1 MLRRVARLREHLSG
15 AFAALHGVFGNPG
28 LRRVT
33 LAYAGSAFGLYAYSV
48 VVAVY
53 SYHHGGAT
61 AVGLV
66 LFARLG
72 VSALVAPFASSFAD
86 RFPQERVML
95 CSDVGRIVTVL
106 ATAFAAAGG
115 SPALVYVLATLTS
128 VLGTVFHPAEAS
140 LIPVLA
146 RTPEELTAANV
157 TSSTFDSVGAFA
169 GPALGAL
176 ALAIGGSTLG
186 FAVVAATYCW
196 SLFFVAR
203 IHVPERRRPTAVEVE
218 EHTGLAA
225 GFRAVRGEPRLQLL
239 IGLYAAQTLIAGA
252 YNVLVVVIALQLLSL
267 GNAGVGFLQAATG
280 IGAIIGAGV
289 TLGLFAR

>member
-169 GPALGAL
+169 GLR
-176 ALAIGGSTLG
+176 S
-186 FAVVAATYCW
+186 VRSRSQSAA
-196 SLFFVAR
+196 
-203 IHVPERRRPTAVEVE
+203 RRSASPSWRQPTAGASSSWRAS
-218 EHTGLAA
+218 TCRSA
-225 GFRAVRGEPRLQLL
+225 GGRQLSKSRSTPGSPPASVRCVASRAC
-239 IGLYAAQTLIAGA
+239 
-252 YNVLVVVIALQLLSL
+252 SS
-267 GNAGVGFLQAATG
+267 
-280 IGAIIGAGV
+280 
-289 TLGLFAR
+289 